1 MQREHTIVGNL
12 KVVNLHYEGF
22 LINKSRKVRI
32 WTPTSYDK
40 KAKIPYKV
48 IYMWDGQNVF
58 DEATSYAGEWCLDE
72 TITTEEEKG
81 IRPCVVVALDCSSD
95 RLSEYLPKFSN
106 IAIDNLGYKGPQ
118 TLDFLMNMVIPY
130 VEKHYNVSNKR
141 EDISIGGSS
150 MGGLMSLAAGITF
163 PSKFSNI
170 YAFSSAFS
178 VFKYG
183 INEDRTKSQGLN
195 DDKAFDYVVKKFKE
209 KSMKNNFKIIMTSG
223 GVGLEAEYLRYTDLF
238 RKRLVK
244 SGWNENNLLILQ
256 DKTMEHNEYQ
266 WSTFFSIAYEFVNK

>member
-1 MQREHTIVGNL
+1 MKEDHTVVGNL
-12 KVVNLHYEGF
+12 RIVKFHYDNF
-22 LINKSRKVRI
+22 LVDKNRKVRI
-32 WTPTSYDK
+32 WTSESYDK
-40 KAKIPYKV
+40 KAKNPYKV

-58 DEATSYAGEWCLDE
+58 DEATSYAGEWCVDE
-72 TITTEEEKG
+72 TITTEEAKG
-81 IRPCVVVALDCSSD
+81 IRSCVVVALDCSPD
-95 RLSEYLPKFSN
+95 RLSEYLPAFSN
-106 IAIDNLGYKGPQ
+106 IAVDNLGYKGPQ
-118 TLDFLMNMVIPY
+118 TLDFLMNTVIPY
-130 VEKHYNVSNKR
+130 VENHYNVSNKR

-150 MGGLMSLAAGITF
+150 MGGLMSLAAGIAF

-209 KSMKNNFKIIMTSG
+209 KNMKNNFKIVMTSG
-223 GVGLEAEYLRYTDLF
+223 GVGLEAEYLRYTNSF
-238 RKRLVK
+238 KKRLIK
-244 SGWNENNLLILQ
+244 AGWNENNLLILQ
-256 DKTMEHNEYQ
+256 DETMEHNEYQ